1 MKLNTL
7 EFALMNNPVRAAS
20 QRWIETPL
28 LLGSRRAIAGQRVL
42 EIGCGR
48 GVGLEILL
56 ARGAASV
63 TGFDLDP
70 KMVRLARQRLTR
82 YGDRAGVFVGSA
94 DAIPAPDG
102 SFDVVVDYGVIHHI
116 PDWRQTLR
124 EIARVLAP
132 GGAFYFEDL
141 LKGLIAAPPVRA
153 LFDHPQAT
161 QFDAAAFRSALA
173 AAGLRVARWQVLG
186 AWGIMGQAVTEVR
199 PALASHPTRII
210 NAA

>member
-7 EFALMNNPVRAAS
+7 EFALMNNAVRAAS

-28 LLGSRRAIAGQRVL
+28 LLGSRRALVGQRVL

-56 ARGAASV
+56 THGAASV

-70 KMVRLARQRLTR
+70 KMVRLARQRLAR
-82 YGDRAGVFVGSA
+82 YGDHAGVFVGSA
-94 DAIPAPDG
+94 DTIPAPDG
-102 SFDVVVDYGVIHHI
+102 SFDAVVDYGVLHHI
-116 PDWRQTLR
+116 PDWQQTLR
-124 EIARVLAP
+124 EIGRVLAP
-132 GGAFYFEDL
+132 GGVFYFEDL
-141 LKGLIAAPPVRA
+141 LKAFISAPPMRA

-173 AAGLRVARWQVLG
+173 VAGLRVTRWQVLG
-186 AWGIMGQAVTEVR
+186 AWGIMGQAVTEVH
-199 PALASHPTRII
+199 PAMASHPTRRI
-210 NAA
+210 NAP